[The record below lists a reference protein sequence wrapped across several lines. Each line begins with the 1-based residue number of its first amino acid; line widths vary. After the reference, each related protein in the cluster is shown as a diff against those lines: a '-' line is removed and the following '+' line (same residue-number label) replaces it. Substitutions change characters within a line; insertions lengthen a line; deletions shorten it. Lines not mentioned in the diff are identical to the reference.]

1 MRMRRKKWARPEL
14 EVCRF
19 YIKQPQEYKGKWR
32 QAFAN
37 PQNPF
42 HLELG
47 CGKGGFISQAAAA
60 NLAVNFLAL
69 DLSSDMLGIAKRKLE
84 AALTTV
90 DNALL
95 SWQNIEQIDSILSK
109 DDNVERIYINFCN
122 PWFKPSQYKK
132 RLTHPRQLAKYREFL
147 AENGEIRFKTDDD
160 LLFEHSLRYFEES
173 GFKVVFEC
181 RDLHSQRV
189 DNDYPTEHEQMY
201 SEQGIKIK
209 YCIAVKE

>member
-189 DNDYPTEHEQMY
+189 DNDYPTEHELMY